1 VRLPEIVEELA
12 SGWNGRCLDLT
23 DPVDCEVLAEV
34 RKRIPMLVI
43 THDPAVIAHCDREV
57 RLND

>member
-1 VRLPEIVEELA
+1 MFDEVT
-12 SGWNGRCLDLT
+12 SSLDAT
-23 DPVDCEVLAEV
+23 ARDAICEVLAEV

-43 THDPAVIAHCDREV
+43 THDPAVIAHCDREI

>member
-1 VRLPEIVEELA
+1 MVSGARLLV
-12 SGWNGRCLDLT
+12 LDEVTSSLDAT
-23 DPVDCEVLAEV
+23 TRDAICEVLAEV

-43 THDPAVIAHCDREV
+43 THDPVVIARCDREI